1 MAILVANNATS
12 YLAGTLTAVAT
23 SLTVSS
29 GTGTLFPT
37 ISGSDV
43 FYVTLTNTSNQNEIV
58 KVTGK
63 ATDTFTIVRAQD
75 GTSALAFAIGDKVE
89 LRVIK
94 VVFDDKAS
102 LTNDQTFSGA
112 NVFSGA
118 RTTDLVRITQAG
130 TGNAFVVEDS
140 TNPDSTPFVIDASG
154 NVIRGYTSPES
165 TRNNTGIAVTPSIQN
180 HAQSISG
187 SSYGAFTWLASAIG
201 PNFIFSKSRGTSVGT
216 NAVVSVDDLMGGVTF
231 AGDDGGNFITGATI
245 TGAVDGTPGTNDMP
259 GRLVFSTTA
268 DGASTPTER
277 MRITSGGNVGIGAT
291 SLTSTA
297 LRVSQG
303 ITGGTVA
310 QSIRSDGAIQ
320 TDVTSNAYYFISSAS
335 MASGTLATLS
345 HYAASQGTIGATVSS
360 QVGFQSLGTL
370 IGATNNYGFIAASP
384 TPSAV
389 TAGKTAYGF
398 YSAVNTAT
406 GGGTTYGFY
415 AAGTAVNY
423 FNGNVGINET
433 NPTHELTV
441 GGTASATYFNL
452 GGNTASA
459 PAVDAAITRPANGTL
474 AFIANAAERLRIASA
489 GQIGIGGA
497 NYGTSGQILT
507 SGGAAAAPSWADAPA
522 SGATGG
528 GSDAVF
534 VLNDKTITTSYT
546 IASTKNASSV
556 GPLTINS
563 GVVITISSGS
573 RWVVL

>member
-29 GTGTLFPT
+29 GTGTIFPT
-37 ISGSDV
+37 LSGSDV

-58 KVTGK
+58 KVTAK

-112 NVFSGA
+112 NVFSGSS
-118 RTTDLVRITQAG
+118 TTDLVRITQTG
-130 TGNAFVVEDS
+130 TGNSFVVEDS
-140 TNPDSTPFVIDASG
+140 TNPDTTPFVINASG
-154 NVIRGYTSPES
+154 SVVRGYTSS
-165 TRNNTGIAVTPSIQN
+165 VASASHTGSGATPSIQN
-180 HAQSISG
+180 HGLSVSG
-187 SSYGAFTWLASAIG
+187 SSYGAFTWVASSNG
-201 PNFIFSKSRGTSVGT
+201 PNFIFSKSRGATAGT
-216 NAVVSVDDLMGGVTF
+216 NAVVSDGDLMGGITF
-231 AGDDGGNFITGATI
+231 AGDDGDAFITGATI
-245 TGAVDGTPGTNDMP
+245 TGLVDGTPGNNDMP
-259 GRLVFSTTA
+259 GRLVFNTTA

-277 MRITSGGNVGIGAT
+277 MRITSTGSVGIGST
-291 SLTSTA
+291 SLTTSS
-297 LRVSQG
+297 LRVSKD
-303 ITGGTVA
+303 ITGGTSAYGVY
-310 QSIRSDGAIQ
+310 SDGEIQ
-320 TDVTSNAYYFISSAS
+320 SDVTSSAFYFGTNATAV
-335 MASGTLATLS
+335 SGTLTNLIHYRANQSTL
-345 HYAASQGTIGATVSS
+345 GTTTVSA
-360 QVGFQSLGTL
+360 QYGFQSDDGM
-370 IGATNNYGFIAASP
+370 IGATNNYAFNASN
-384 TPSAV
+384 TAAV

-398 YSAVNTAT
+398 RSDIDIAT

-415 AAGTAVNY
+415 AEGTAVNY
-423 FNGNVGINET
+423 FNGNVGIGET
-433 NPTHELTV
+433 NPTRKLDV
-441 GGTASATYFNL
+441 AGTAAATYFMMTS
-452 GGNTASA
+452 NTASA
-459 PAVDAAITRPANGTL
+459 PAVDAAITRPADGTL
-474 AFIANAAERLRIASA
+474 AVVTNSAERLRIASA

-507 SGGAAAAPSWADAPA
+507 SGGAAAAPSWANAPA

>member
-58 KVTGK
+58 KVTAK

-75 GTSALAFAIGDKVE
+75 GTSARAFAIGDKVE

-102 LTNDQTFSGA
+102 LTNDQTFSGT
-112 NVFSGA
+112 NVFSGST
-118 RTTDLVRITQAG
+118 TTDLVRITQTG

-140 TNPDSTPFVIDASG
+140 TNPDVSPFAIVAS
-154 NVIRGYTSPES
+154 
-165 TRNNTGIAVTPSIQN
+165 
-180 HAQSISG
+180 
-187 SSYGAFTWLASAIG
+187 
-201 PNFIFSKSRGTSVGT
+201 
-216 NAVVSVDDLMGGVTF
+216 
-231 AGDDGGNFITGATI
+231 
-245 TGAVDGTPGTNDMP
+245 
-259 GRLVFSTTA
+259 
-268 DGASTPTER
+268 
-277 MRITSGGNVGIGAT
+277 GNVGIGTT
-291 SLTSTA
+291 SPQAKLSVSNAGAAGLEFFTNYPGGGVGTYIQSYNRSGTAYVSTA
-297 LRVSQG
+297 YDATDHSFRTSGTERMFLNSSGSVGIGSASLSNINLRVSKTL
-303 ITGGTVA
+303 TGGSNAFGYFSDSAV
-310 QSIRSDGAIQ
+310 QS
-320 TDVTSNAYYFISSAS
+320 DVTLGAFYFSTSATA
-335 MASGTLATLS
+335 ASGTLGNVN
-345 HYAASQGTIGATVSS
+345 HFRASQASFGTATFLN
-360 QVGFQSLGTL
+360 QFGFIAENSLL
-370 IGATNNYGFIAASP
+370 GATNNYGFIASDTA
-384 TPSAV
+384 AV

-415 AAGTAVNY
+415 AVGTAPNY

-474 AFIANAAERLRIASA
+474 AFIANAAERLRIGSS

-556 GPLTINS
+556 GPLTINRY
-563 GVVITISSGS
+563 VRKRILVII
-573 RWVVL
+573 

>member
-1 MAILVANNATS
+1 MSNAGAAGLEFFTNYPGGGVGTYIQS
-12 YLAGTLTAVAT
+12 YNR
-23 SLTVSS
+23 S
-29 GTGTLFPT
+29 GTA
-37 ISGSDV
+37 
-43 FYVTLTNTSNQNEIV
+43 YVSTAYD
-58 KVTGK
+58 
-63 ATDTFTIVRAQD
+63 ATDHSFR
-75 GTSALAFAIGDKVE
+75 TSG
-89 LRVIK
+89 
-94 VVFDDKAS
+94 
-102 LTNDQTFSGA
+102 
-112 NVFSGA
+112 
-118 RTTDLVRITQAG
+118 
-130 TGNAFVVEDS
+130 
-140 TNPDSTPFVIDASG
+140 
-154 NVIRGYTSPES
+154 
-165 TRNNTGIAVTPSIQN
+165 
-180 HAQSISG
+180 
-187 SSYGAFTWLASAIG
+187 
-201 PNFIFSKSRGTSVGT
+201 
-216 NAVVSVDDLMGGVTF
+216 
-231 AGDDGGNFITGATI
+231 
-245 TGAVDGTPGTNDMP
+245 
-259 GRLVFSTTA
+259 
-268 DGASTPTER
+268 TER
-277 MRITSGGNVGIGAT
+277 MFLNSSGSVGIGSA
-291 SLTSTA
+291 SLSNIN
-297 LRVSQG
+297 LRVSKTL
-303 ITGGTVA
+303 TGGSNAFGYFSDSAV
-310 QSIRSDGAIQ
+310 QS
-320 TDVTSNAYYFISSAS
+320 DVTLGAFYFSTSATA
-335 MASGTLATLS
+335 ASGTLGNVN
-345 HYAASQGTIGATVSS
+345 HFRASQASFGTATFLN
-360 QVGFQSLGTL
+360 QFGFIAENSLL
-370 IGATNNYGFIAASP
+370 GATNNYGFIASDTA
-384 TPSAV
+384 AV

-415 AAGTAVNY
+415 AVGTAPNY

-474 AFIANAAERLRIASA
+474 AFIANAAERLRIGSS